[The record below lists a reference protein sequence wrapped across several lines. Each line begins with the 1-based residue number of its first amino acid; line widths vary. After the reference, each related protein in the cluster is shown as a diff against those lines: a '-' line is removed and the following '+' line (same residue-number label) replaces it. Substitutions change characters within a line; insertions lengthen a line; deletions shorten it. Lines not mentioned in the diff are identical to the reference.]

1 MEFRDLYPSL
11 GVGQGDPGRR
21 SLAVPSAQPFLQATH
36 GSKGSPVFNV
46 HSYHTKIPP
55 EAIEPFVAHY
65 TKPGAVV
72 LDPFAG
78 SGMTG
83 VAARRLG
90 RKAILNDLAP
100 AAAHIA
106 WNVTHACDPSALN
119 VAASRVLD
127 RVRPLFAELYLGLC
141 DVCGAKAPIAYVIW
155 SDRLECPHCSG
166 ITSVWDS
173 CADRWSGT
181 VAATFKCPHC
191 GRTVQRRG
199 CQRADTAPAWV
210 VLDCKKCGR
219 NERPVT
225 TDDLSLEAFWRSAPI
240 PDWYPTT
247 PIKTDREMYI
257 RSALG
262 LRSIQTVADFYTSRN
277 LRALAALW
285 SAVREEPDIRLRQ
298 ALAVAFTNTAWHGT
312 VMRRF
317 NARGGQRP
325 LTGTLYIPH
334 LSSEVNVGSVFAHKI
349 RQLMSF
355 YGSEWPD
362 SVQPTNSVKVAVGS
376 ATSLPI
382 PDGSIDYIFTDPPF
396 GSSIFYADC
405 NLIWEAWLGQ
415 LTDRAEE
422 AVVNRSLR
430 PENGGKTVAEYR
442 SLMTASFAEMR
453 RVLRRNASL
462 TVVFHS
468 TDASVWKAIE
478 DAAGD
483 AGLSIV
489 GATYLDKGQL
499 SHKGYK
505 GRSGAENV
513 ASYDVVLAMR
523 AGQSR
528 HARSITAAR
537 RAEATEILAG
547 HLSKLPPAGSDPA
560 LDYQRTLP
568 YLHSL
573 LVQHH
578 FNGDI
583 GLAVGDYDTVRAICS
598 THFEQDARGHWS
610 VQSPIHG
617 ASDRGQ
623 EETRNASEAETALAG

>member
-1 MEFRDLYPSL
+1 MEFRDLYPDL
-11 GVGQGDPGRR
+11 GVRIDRPGRR
-21 SLAVPSAQPFLQATH
+21 SLAVADVEPLLLPTR

-55 EAIEPFVAHY
+55 EAIEPFIAHH
-65 TKPGAVV
+65 TLPGATV

-90 RKAILNDLAP
+90 RTAILNDLAP

-106 WNVTHACDPSALN
+106 WNVTHASDPNELASA
-119 VAASRVLD
+119 AARVMG
-127 RVRPLFAELYLGLC
+127 RVKPLLEELYSARC
-141 DVCGAKAPIAYVIW
+141 AACGGRATLAYTIW
-155 SDRLECPHCSG
+155 SDRLNCSYCG
-166 ITSVWDS
+166 SPATVWDH
-173 CADRWSGT
+173 CADRSSGT
-181 VAATFKCPHC
+181 VASAFQCPSCRRMTPRRGAGHADTVPVWVVTDCERC
-191 GRTVQRRG
+191 GRQE
-199 CQRADTAPAWV
+199 RAV
-210 VLDCKKCGR
+210 S
-219 NERPVT
+219 N
-225 TDDLSLEAFWRSAPI
+225 DDLSIERFWRSGPI

-247 PIKTDREMYI
+247 PIEPNREMYI

-262 LRSIQTVADFYTSRN
+262 LRAIRTIADFYTPRN

-285 SAVREEPDIRLRQ
+285 TAVCDEPDIRLRQ
-298 ALAVAFTNTAWHGT
+298 ALATAFTNTAWHGT

-349 RQLMSF
+349 RQLRTF
-355 YGSEWPD
+355 YASEWRDGPEKAD
-362 SVQPTNSVKVAVGS
+362 RVQVIVGS
-376 ATSLPI
+376 ATKLPL
-382 PDGSIDYIFTDPPF
+382 PDASVDYVFTDPPF
-396 GSSIFYADC
+396 GSSIYYADC
-405 NLIWEAWLGQ
+405 NLIWESWLGA
-415 LTDRAEE
+415 LTDPTEE

-430 PENGGKTVAEYR
+430 PQHGGKSVMEYQT
-442 SLMTASFAEMR
+442 LMAASFAEMA
-453 RVLRRNASL
+453 RVLRRNGSL

-468 TDASVWKAIE
+468 TDASVWRAIE
-478 DAAGD
+478 DAATD

-505 GRSGAENV
+505 GRSGAEDV
-513 ASYDVVLAMR
+513 AAYDVVLAMR
-523 AGQSR
+523 ARHSRRGQ
-528 HARSITAAR
+528 AITTAR
-537 RAEATEILAG
+537 RIQAAEILAN
-547 HLSKLPPAGSDPA
+547 HLGTLAPVGSIPSV
-560 LDYQRTLP
+560 DYQRTLP

-583 GLAVGDYDTVRAICS
+583 GLSVGDYETVRAICS
-598 THFEQDARGHWS
+598 AHFEQDTEGHWLIRTCRS
-610 VQSPIHG
+610 D
-617 ASDRGQ
+617 ASGRDQGEARDA
-623 EETRNASEAETALAG
+623 EEAPAVVD